1 MKEAAMEF
9 LLLVVAVL
17 ALVGAAAQR
26 WGADSREIRRPIT
39 F

>member
-1 MKEAAMEF
+1 MEF

-17 ALVGAAAQR
+17 ALIGAAAQG
-26 WGADSREIRRPIT
+26 WGTDSREIRRPAT